1 MKILLRAT
9 MTKFQ
14 VSFVHVIKANGFNP
28 VENKKK
34 MIKTAETK
42 IKKKQ
47 EKPKKKIFSTYLRI
61 AH

>member
-1 MKILLRAT
+1 